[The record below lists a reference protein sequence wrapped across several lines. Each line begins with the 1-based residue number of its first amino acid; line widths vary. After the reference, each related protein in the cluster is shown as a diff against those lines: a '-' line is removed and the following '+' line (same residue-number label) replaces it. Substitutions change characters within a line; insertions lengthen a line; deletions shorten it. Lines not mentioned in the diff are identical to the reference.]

1 MKKLFLF
8 LMAFVVTASLLG
20 LRTTRAQAADWIAY
34 EESAYVYGKGIVYI
48 FSATGHRTR
57 DVKGASI
64 YVGSD
69 LYDLFCWVTTDKQH
83 IVCNAQ
89 GGLTQFAGQTAIIYL
104 AGQMF
109 YVTIPHRGA
118 PPEATTPAPQPLVCP
133 DGQISGAAVLVD
145 NDFTVFI
152 PGDTLAEVQS
162 QAENQYAPLSVQ
174 IVGELHCE
182 WEPS

>member
-1 MKKLFLF
+1 MKRLLLF

-20 LRTTRAQAADWIAY
+20 LRTTRAQAADWITY

-48 FSATGHRTR
+48 FSAAGHRNR

-69 LYDLFCWVTTDKQH
+69 LYDLFCWVTTDKQY

-89 GGLTQFAGQTAIIYL
+89 GGLTQFAGQAAIIYL

-118 PPEATTPAPQPLVCP
+118 PQEAASPEPLVCP
-133 DGQISGAAVLVD
+133 EGQISGADVLFD
-145 NDFTVFI
+145 GDGFPTFI
-152 PGDTLAEVQS
+152 PGNTLDEVASAAES
-162 QAENQYAPLSVQ
+162 WEIEFE
-174 IVGELHCE
+174 IVSGLYCA
-182 WEPS
+182 WEPG

>member
-8 LMAFVVTASLLG
+8 LMVFVVTASLLG
-20 LRTTRAQAADWIAY
+20 LRTTRAQAADWITY
-34 EESAYVYGKGIVYI
+34 EESAFVYGKGIVYI
-48 FSATGHRTR
+48 FSAAGHRTR

-69 LYDLFCWVTTDKQH
+69 LYNLFCWVTTDKQH

-109 YVTIPHRGA
+109 YVTIPHRGS
-118 PPEATTPAPQPLVCP
+118 PPEATPTQEETPLVCP
-133 DGQISGAAVLVD
+133 EGQVSGADVLFVGD
-145 NDFTVFI
+145 SFPVFI
-152 PGDTLAEVQS
+152 QGSTLEEVQS
-162 QAENQYAPLSVQ
+162 SAESWEVEFE
-174 IVGELHCE
+174 IVSELYCQ
-182 WEPS
+182 WKPV

>member
-1 MKKLFLF
+1 MKKFLLF

-20 LRTTRAQAADWIAY
+20 LRVTRAQAADWIAY

-48 FSATGHRTR
+48 FSAAGHRTR

-109 YVTIPHRGA
+109 YVTIPHKGA
-118 PPEATTPAPQPLVCP
+118 PPEAASSQPQPLVCP
-133 DGQISGAAVLVD
+133 DGQISGADVLFD
-145 NDFTVFI
+145 GDGFPTFI
-152 PGDTLAEVQS
+152 PGDTLDEVASAAES
-162 QAENQYAPLSVQ
+162 WEIEFE
-174 IVGELHCE
+174 IVSELYCMM
-182 WEPS
+182 EPT